1 MGCDDDVKQLYHCTM
16 LYAIRKILSVL
27 GNFLTFHTLH
37 TIWSPARSVRVY
49 TDWSSLCDL
58 YLLVGSSPPSP
69 SHPRSFL
76 LYSKD
81 NSLVLP
87 NSSTDVD
94 NWTKTRPYLPLLA
107 GPDLWARVK
116 GWVFMKCVHS
126 VKLCHQPPR
135 PWLTSSHISMQ
146 KFRDRP
152 SLCHKTGFH
161 NVALSQLGTWD

>member
-1 MGCDDDVKQLYHCTM
+1 MGCDDDVKQLYNCTM

-58 YLLVGSSPPSP
+58 YLLVGSSPPLPHTRGASFCT
-69 SHPRSFL
+69 PRTIL
-76 LYSKD
+76 LSG
-81 NSLVLP
+81 LTPAQMLI
-87 NSSTDVD
+87 TEQ
-94 NWTKTRPYLPLLA
+94 RP
-107 GPDLWARVK
+107 GPTCGPVVGK